1 MNSFYTVQKECVQE
15 TVDQDKTAVQ
25 KQLMQMEERMEG
37 SKKAAVL
44 ITVEDEKE

>member
-1 MNSFYTVQKECVQE
+1 MNSFYTVQKEWVQE

-25 KQLMQMEERMEG
+25 KQLMQMEESMEG